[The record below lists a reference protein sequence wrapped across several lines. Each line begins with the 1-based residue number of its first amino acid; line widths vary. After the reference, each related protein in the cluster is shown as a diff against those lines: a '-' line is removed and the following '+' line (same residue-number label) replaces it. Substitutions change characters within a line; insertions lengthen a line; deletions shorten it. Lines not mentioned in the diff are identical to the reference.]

1 MVLQSLGTI
10 SEGQVVVDTS
20 QNTFSLLV
28 DTSGNVQNV
37 NSYITG
43 TIKTVPIAG
52 TSLNTGNIPPPGEY
66 GIQFSSSTYP
76 NNYISFTSAITSLN
90 NISWATTSFYTAEC
104 WVYPISYNTNGSII
118 FGKCAPTG
126 TGLDWQLNISST
138 GYLTLIYN
146 TTANG
151 TQTVTSTLKIA
162 TNSWNHVALSFTP
175 TSPTNTFFLC
185 ANGNV
190 YTSTLVG
197 TMTTTGSTTN
207 ILTLGQYNSTTT
219 LIGYLSSLRVL
230 SGAGSS
236 NALYASTTTP
246 SSSYTIPVYPLTQ
259 IGSGST
265 AAVILRTNP
274 KFLVDTSGI
283 ITNMYNSSVITG
295 NGAVSYISTP
305 QSPIYGSFSS
315 TSWSV
320 ITGSS
325 IVGGA
330 ASGSSASSFI
340 SSAPPLPDGAIYLNG
355 TVTGSYITNTNAA
368 YAFNWWQNGGMTIEF
383 WANFISFPS
392 GVSGTGTG
400 AQPTLIGNFS
410 ATSTTTPWWS
420 FGPNAT
426 GNLVF
431 WYTASPSNVFI
442 TSTNSLVTNTWY
454 HIAFTYNISNTTFY
468 MFVNGVLFPVNT
480 ATLSGTPTTISSG
493 VLTFGQYN
501 NTNSMN
507 CFISNMRVVKGAAL
521 YTNTFTVTS
530 AILNPNISSGTLIA
544 LLRAAPFIIDISKN
558 SNTVNIA
565 TNASNIIIGG
575 VNAQQLGSGSVG
587 VLPPSGDG
595 IIYIPNIGGIVG
607 NFIYNTAS
615 SVYFNWWTTGI
626 TCEFWVNYQS
636 FPTGSIPSTIGI
648 MYPTNG
654 INYWSFGAISTGA
667 VTFYYYNGSAQYINT
682 TQTLSLNTW
691 YHLAFS
697 YAGSGN
703 FYIFINGFIIPANTN
718 TISGTPQMGS
728 SATPC
733 GLTIG
738 QCNTTVTTN
747 AYISNIRLV
756 NGGSGSALY
765 TSAFAVPTQPLGLA
779 QNGTT
784 VALYRVPPS
793 EIPLSQTSLVKS
805 YVGRYRPNVNINQGP
820 IPGAIVLVNTSGINI
835 GYTNT
840 NTATLPI
847 IDKQVTNSIL
857 FNGSTNYFSLPTI
870 TFSPFI
876 GFTFVATISLSS
888 SINIGSTLFI
898 IGDTTSLANYIS
910 IKYSALNTLSFNIC
924 ANNSVTS
931 NNATVSLNTFYS
943 IVYTY
948 TIGTINIY
956 INNSLLT
963 TTSINLLSLPQVSSY
978 SANYIGCSVG
988 SGGSSGSI
996 GGFAAFSCYNFAVY
1010 NRNFITA
1017 DVLSYYSI
1025 AATDI
1030 ASLPTIPQLP
1040 MGPII
1045 DLSYPMNEII
1055 VINPSSIQFS
1065 SVTSTGLNI
1074 TYTGTF
1080 STSTL
1085 YYYGTDGK
1093 TQTFSSL
1100 ASGSSTSVSSLN
1112 PNTQYRFVIIPYN
1125 SAGISSSYGTVTTT
1139 CITLA
1144 TLSGLYTTI
1153 INLNSCQV
1161 SWALNGYG
1169 SSYSYLIITMSP
1181 TVSNSGLPITI
1192 TASTQLSSTVVNNLS
1207 KYTSYTFTVTP
1218 YNNAGVA
1225 GTPVITTTITG
1236 FIYTFTNMNGTGYT
1250 GPSSITY
1257 TSNPP
1262 SALTLTSG
1270 IQYWTVPAAG
1280 IYNIIVAGAA
1290 GGNSSLSG
1298 IYFEGGYGVILSNNF
1313 TFTTGQIIS
1322 ILVGQKGSSTSTGG
1336 VASIPGAG
1344 GGGTYVAYNSSSTP
1358 VLIAGGG
1365 GGGGNAGSNNM
1376 RAVVTTSG
1384 VQPSNSGSNGGAGGT
1399 SGNAGGAGS
1408 ANGLGNSGGQGGGGF
1423 NTGSSGNCVTDR
1435 TTYSFLNGGVGS
1447 TTIYS
1452 TGGFGGGGAS
1462 GSGNNIFAGGG
1473 GGYSGGGGG
1482 TVSTNGVNPL
1492 SGGGGGSYDSAN
1504 SGGSYAGTLLTSY
1517 GLNGYNT
1524 GDGYVIISQL
1534 SSISTYTTMPSF
1546 NAATGIQLT
1555 QFTVNWNLPVPTPS
1569 STATQTI
1576 VIFPTGGSIP
1586 TLTYTSTSATITG
1599 LTAGN
1604 RYSVTLIISN
1614 NSAGYADVQIN
1625 QVVSTLPQLGTLSVS
1640 GRGTNYITI
1649 ASSTATFAY
1658 VVITWN
1664 GGSSGSSV
1672 PPGTISLPGTPSTSL
1687 ATNTAYT
1694 FSVTPYNAI
1703 GTSGTTVNIGPVY
1716 TAAYL
1721 TGYAVTFSGNA
1732 YITVSWTANGSGS
1745 NYSRLDISWSPATA
1759 GSPATNV
1766 SGSSYS
1772 TPSNLSYVQ
1781 YTFTFTVYNGDNTT
1795 STYTTTGYPAN
1806 PIPTITN
1813 FRISSTTP
1821 TSVAFSWAST
1831 NVDHS
1836 IITWSSNGSGNNG
1849 TGNWTSNNITTQ
1861 GSYTA
1866 SSGICGNPSVTF
1878 TITPYNSGN
1887 TAYTSSSTT
1896 VYYDGSTANLAG
1908 ISATNI
1914 MTAYTRASLTA
1925 SDGVYWIYLSQAPTP
1940 TSVLTYCIMNTNVA
1954 GGGWMMVMKATQ
1966 STTFQYLSTYW
1977 TDSTTLLNTSD
1988 TTRNNA
1994 DAKFN
1999 TFNYLSPTDLMAI
2012 WPDFTGS
2019 TGGGLGTSAPGNPYG
2034 CWTWLQQGISRGT
2047 YYSSLTNFFNSVN
2060 LLYFQDAKTFSGW
2073 ASGVF
2078 SSQVDIRFYGFNF
2091 VGYNNAGRTRW
2102 GFGWNENGEGLY
2114 YGPATLSG
2122 GGGPGTDDVFG
2133 GIGMDRNSY
2142 SAGDNISC
2150 CNDTSGYNRS
2160 ARVEMYMRSNATYLD
2175 GSTSALAAPSALA
2188 IIQSYVAAGR
2198 GLPADGVY
2206 WINLP
2211 TVGATQ
2217 IYCIMNTN
2225 VSGGG
2230 WMMAMKATRGTTF
2243 NYNSSHW
2250 TSVTTLNTGDNTR
2263 NDGDAKFNTMNYYV
2277 GSEML
2282 ALWPDITTTGGSLG
2296 TSTTSNPFGCWSWQQ
2311 IYSQYYGGSYSV
2323 NNPSTMIA
2331 LFNSAYNITFPGV
2344 SYSQFSGWGS
2354 YWSVEG
2360 GNNFYGFN
2368 FNSFGN
2374 QSVRWGVAFNNETDW
2389 GSNDVGGGIGTITA
2403 GNYYSAGDYNGCCAT
2418 QNGINRSARVEI
2430 YVR

>member
-52 TSLNTGNIPPPGEY
+52 TSLNTGNLPPPGEY

-76 NNYISFTSAITSLN
+76 NNYISFTSDITSLN

-126 TGLDWQLNISST
+126 TGLDWQLNILST

-146 TTANG
+146 TAANG
-151 TQTVTSTLKIA
+151 KQTVTSTLKIA

-230 SGAGSS
+230 SGTGSL
-236 NALYASTTTP
+236 NALYV
-246 SSSYTIPVYPLTQ
+246 SSYTIPVYPLTQ

-265 AAVILRTNP
+265 AAIILRTNP
-274 KFLVDTSGI
+274 KFVVDTSGI

-295 NGAVSYISTP
+295 NGAVSYISNP

-315 TSWSV
+315 TSWNV

-330 ASGSSASSFI
+330 ASSFI

-368 YAFNWWQNGGMTIEF
+368 YVFNWWQNGGMTIEL

-431 WYTASPSNVFI
+431 WYTASPSNIFI

-480 ATLSGTPTTISSG
+480 ATLSRTPTTISSG

-507 CFISNMRVVKGAAL
+507 CFISNVRVVKGAAL

-565 TNASNIIIGG
+565 TNASNIIYGG
-575 VNAQQLGSGSVG
+575 VNAQQLSSSGGSGG
-587 VLPPSGDG
+587 TLPPSGDG
-595 IIYIPNIGGIVG
+595 IIYIQNIGGIVG
-607 NFIYNTAS
+607 NYIYNTAS

-648 MYPTNG
+648 MYPTSG
-654 INYWSFGAISTGA
+654 SINYWSFGAISTGA
-667 VTFYYYNGSAQYINT
+667 VTFYYYNGSAQYINASA

-820 IPGAIVLVNTSGINI
+820 IPGAILLLNTSGINI

-857 FNGSTNYFSLPTI
+857 FNGSTSYFSLPTI

-888 SINIGSTLFI
+888 SINIGSILFI
-898 IGDTTSLANYIS
+898 IGDTNSLANYIS

-924 ANNSVTS
+924 ANGSVTS

-963 TTSINLLSLPQVSSY
+963 TTSINLLLLPQVSSY
-978 SANYIGCSVG
+978 SANYIGCNV
-988 SGGSSGSI
+988 GSSGSS
-996 GGFAAFSCYNFAVY
+996 GGVGSGFAAFSCYNFAVY

-1045 DLSYPMNEII
+1045 DLSYSMNEII
-1055 VINPSSIQFS
+1055 VINPLSIQFS

-1093 TQTFSSL
+1093 TQTFLSL

-1112 PNTQYRFVIIPYN
+1112 PNTQYTFVIIPYN
-1125 SAGISSSYGTVTTT
+1125 SAGISSSYGSVTTT

-1192 TASTQLSSTVVNNLS
+1192 NASTQLSSTVVNNLS
-1207 KYTSYTFTVTP
+1207 KYTSYIFTVTP

-1225 GTPVITTTITG
+1225 GTAATITTVTG
-1236 FIYTFTNMNGTGYT
+1236 FIYTFTNMNKTGNT
-1250 GPSSITY
+1250 GPTSITY
-1257 TSNPP
+1257 ASNPP
-1262 SALTLTSG
+1262 SAFTLTSG
-1270 IQYWTVPAAG
+1270 IQYWTVPATG
-1280 IYNIIVAGAA
+1280 TYTIIAAGAA
-1290 GGNSSLSG
+1290 GGNSS
-1298 IYFEGGYGVILSNNF
+1298 IVYVYYEGGYGAILSNSVSL
-1313 TFTTGQIIS
+1313 TSGQIIS

-1336 VASIPGAG
+1336 SYSPGGG
-1344 GGGTYVAYNSSSTP
+1344 GGGTYVVYYSSSTP
-1358 VLIAGGG
+1358 LLIAGGG
-1365 GGGGNAGSNNM
+1365 GGGGQTNGGTATQMNATT
-1376 RAVVTTSG
+1376 ATSG
-1384 VQPSNSGSNGGAGGT
+1384 VAPGGGFPGGAGGT
-1399 SGNAGGAGS
+1399 AGS
-1408 ANGLGNSGGQGGGGF
+1408 AGVAGWGAGLGNSGGQGGGGF
-1423 NTGSSGNCVTDR
+1423 NVSNGNSVTGDA
-1435 TTYSFLNGGVGS
+1435 TTYGFLNGGVGS
-1447 TTIYS
+1447 AGNFAI
-1452 TGGFGGGGAS
+1452 GGFGGGGGN
-1462 GSGNNIFAGGG
+1462 GSSNSIFVGGG

-1482 TVSTNGVNPL
+1482 SAPSSAPYIL

-1504 SGGSYAGTLLTSY
+1504 SAGANVGTLLTSY

-1524 GDGYVIISQL
+1524 GDGFVLIAQTSYL
-1534 SSISTYTTMPSF
+1534 ATYNTLPTF
-1546 NAATGIQLT
+1546 NAATNIQLN
-1555 QFTVNWNLPVPTPS
+1555 QFTLNWNLPIPSLPS
-1569 STATQTI
+1569 STSTQTI
-1576 VIFPTGGSIP
+1576 VIFPTGGSVP
-1586 TLTYTSTSATITG
+1586 TLTYTSNSATITG

-1604 RYSVTLIISN
+1604 RYSVTLIITN
-1614 NSAGYADVQIN
+1614 VGYMDVRLN
-1625 QVVSTLPQLGTLSVS
+1625 QVVSTVPVIANVNLS
-1640 GRGTNYITI
+1640 T
-1649 ASSTATFAY
+1649 SSTINSVTISCNVITYAY
-1658 VVITWN
+1658 VTISWT
-1664 GGSSGSSV
+1664 GSSTGSSGNV
-1672 PPGTISLPGTPSTSL
+1672 GFPYTTPTTLNSNAS
-1687 ATNTAYT
+1687 YT
-1694 FSVTPYNAI
+1694 FTVTPYNAI
-1703 GTSGTTVNIGPVY
+1703 GTVG
-1716 TAAYL
+1716 TAA
-1721 TGYAVTFSGNA
+1721 T
-1732 YITVSWTANGSGS
+1732 
-1745 NYSRLDISWSPATA
+1745 IS
-1759 GSPATNV
+1759 TN
-1766 SGSSYS
+1766 
-1772 TPSNLSYVQ
+1772 TL
-1781 YTFTFTVYNGDNTT
+1781 
-1795 STYTTTGYPAN
+1795 N
-1806 PIPTITN
+1806 PVATITN
-1813 FRISSTTP
+1813 FAISSTTP
-1821 TSVAFSWAST
+1821 TSVSLSWTPT
-1831 NVDHS
+1831 NVS
-1836 IITWSSNGSGNNG
+1836 YAIITWTTNGAGNNG
-1849 TGNWTSNNITTQ
+1849 NNNWTSGNWTTQ
-1861 GSYTA
+1861 GSYTT
-1866 SSGICGNPSVTF
+1866 SSGICGNPSISF
-1878 TITPYNSGN
+1878 TIIPYNGSG
-1887 TAYTSSSTT
+1887 TPGSPSTTT
-1896 VYYDGSTANLAG
+1896 VYYDGSTSNLAG

-1914 MTAYTRASLTA
+1914 MTAYTRKSQNAG
-1925 SDGVYWIYLSQAPTP
+1925 DGIYWIYLAQAPTP
-1940 TSVLTYCIMNTNVA
+1940 VSVQTYCVMNTGVA
-1954 GGGWMMVMKATQ
+1954 SGGWMMVMKATQ
-1966 STTFQYLSTYW
+1966 STTFYYYSTYW
-1977 TDSTTLLNTSD
+1977 TDATTTLNTTD

-1999 TFNYLSPTDLMAI
+1999 TFNYLPPTDLIAV
-2012 WPDFTGS
+2012 WPDIGTVGGS
-2019 TGGGLGTSAPGNPYG
+2019 LGNANAFS
-2034 CWTWLQQGISRGT
+2034 CWTWLQTNISKGR
-2047 YYSSLTNFFNSVN
+2047 YFSSLVNFFNTVN
-2060 LLYFQDAKTFSGW
+2060 LLYFNEAKSWNGW
-2073 ASGVF
+2073 SPGGVF
-2078 SSQVDIRFYGFNF
+2078 SSQADIRFYGFNF
-2091 VGYNNAGRTRW
+2091 INNKAYNTQANVRW
-2102 GFGWNENGEGLY
+2102 GFGWNENGEGIY
-2114 YGPATLSG
+2114 YGPGTLLG
-2122 GGGPGTDDVFG
+2122 GGAPGSDDVSG
-2133 GIGMDRNSY
+2133 GIGMDSNFGNY
-2142 SAGDNISC
+2142 SAGDKINC
-2150 CNDTSGYNRS
+2150 CQDSTGINRS
-2160 ARVEMYMRSNATYLD
+2160 ARLEIYMRSSATYLD
-2175 GSTSALAAPSALA
+2175 GSSSTCAAPSAMA
-2188 IIQSYVAAGR
+2188 IIQSYAAAGR
-2198 GLPADGVY
+2198 GVPADGVY

-2211 TVGATQ
+2211 TAGATQ

-2225 VSGGG
+2225 VNGGG

-2243 NYNSSHW
+2243 SYSSSHW
-2250 TSVTTLNTGDNTR
+2250 TTTTTLNTGATDR
-2263 NDGDAKFNTMNYYV
+2263 SDGDAKFQTMNYFV
-2277 GSEML
+2277 GSELL

-2296 TSTTSNPFGCWSWQQ
+2296 TSTTTNPFGCWSWQQ
-2311 IYSQYYGGSYSV
+2311 NYSQYYGGSYYV
-2323 NNPSTMIA
+2323 NTPSTMLA
-2331 LFNSAYNITFPGV
+2331 LFNSANNISFPGV
-2344 SYSQFSGWGS
+2344 SYTQFSGWGG

-2368 FNSFGN
+2368 FTSYSN
-2374 QSVRWGVAFNNETDW
+2374 QSVRWGVAFNNESDW
-2389 GSNDVGGGIGTITA
+2389 GSNDVGGGIGTVTA
-2403 GNYYSAGDYNGCCAT
+2403 GNNYSAGDYNSGCCAT
-2418 QNGINRSARVEI
+2418 QNGINRSARIEI